1 MVRGRPFAKGE
12 KAAKGKG
19 PRQKK
24 LEAEAKKPAKDGTR
38 RGRPTNAEVVS
49 LLAWLDKESEAL
61 GGISPRE
68 QARRNIVRLLR
79 AGDKDATRMVWQY
92 AEGPP
97 PKEKDQGQMTIKF
110 VYDSEIHGGADGSI
124 PPAA

>member
-24 LEAEAKKPAKDGTR
+24 LDAEAKKPAKDGTR

-49 LLAWLDKESEAL
+49 LLAWLDQAADKL
-61 GGISPRE
+61 GGVSPRE
-68 QARRNIVRLLR
+68 KARQNIVELLR
-79 AGDKDATRMVWQY
+79 AGDKDATRMVWAY

-97 PKEKDQGQMTIKF
+97 PKDKDKSDVTIRF
-110 VYDSEIHGGADGSI
+110 AYDNEVHGAADG
-124 PPAA
+124 PTAA

>member
-1 MVRGRPFAKGE
+1 MARGRPFGKGD

-24 LEAEAKKPAKDGTR
+24 LAAEAKKPAKDGTR

-49 LLAWLDKESEAL
+49 LLAWLDQESEAL
-61 GGISPRE
+61 GGVSPRE
-68 QARRNIVRLLR
+68 QARRNIVTLLR
-79 AGDKDATRMVWQY
+79 AGDKDATRMVWTY

-97 PKEKDQGQMTIKF
+97 PKDKDLGEMTF
-110 VYDSEIHGGADGSI
+110 RLVYDGEIHGEAGDHT